1 MELKSSLRKRSK
13 QRIFMGLIK
22 MIKNSFSRAF
32 CQRRSMSIDALMS
45 LMIFPWKVR
54 VKLNKLASLNNDM
67 MPMVVSVSA

>member
-1 MELKSSLRKRSK
+1 
-13 QRIFMGLIK
+13 
-22 MIKNSFSRAF
+22 
-32 CQRRSMSIDALMS
+32 MSIDALMS